1 MSQVPTARLVS
12 YTTWNPEYLAEAGIP
27 DGLVSPEGP
36 VAYTARV
43 SSPNP
48 KNEEYAKL
56 LTYCIQKGHWSVFE
70 QADATLELTTSR
82 AISAQLLRHKSFQFQ
97 ECSQRYSA
105 VTPDYQFSAARL
117 QHPTNRQSS
126 LTCNDPSVLAWWE
139 YVTKN
144 SWERAYANYEEALR
158 LGIAKEQA
166 RMLLPLST
174 STKLFMK
181 GSLRSWIHYLSI
193 RLDPATQLEH
203 RLLARAILTEL
214 EPTYPTI
221 MTAAKQVYPHLNILG

>member
-1 MSQVPTARLVS
+1 MNQIAKLVS
-12 YTTWNPEYLAEAGIP
+12 YTAWNPQYLAESGIP

-97 ECSQRYSA
+97 EFSQRYSA

-126 LTCNDPSVLAWWE
+126 LTCDDPTVKTWWE
-139 YVTKN
+139 YVTKS

-174 STKLFMK
+174 TTKLFMK

-193 RLDPATQLEH
+193 RLDPVTQLEH